1 MNFLPLPI
9 EPERARFW
17 SEVREYIG
25 QNVTQLAPWD
35 DPNGLD
41 RPLQKALGRRGWLLP
56 TWPVDQ
62 GGAGLD
68 SVAARIIENECDRIH
83 ANVSFPGLILNAVL
97 AYGSEELKAEV
108 LPGIAAGDLIFC
120 LGYTEPDTGSDL
132 AAVSTRSARDGDDW
146 VVNGAKMFTTRAP
159 HSTHIFLLTRS
170 DPNASKHQGLTT
182 FLCPLSLE
190 GIEIRPIETFGEEGT
205 NLVFFNDVKI
215 FDRFRLGSPGQG
227 WRVVSGPLAEEHGV
241 VTTDPEHLA
250 PINGA
255 MGARFVLDLESL
267 LEEAVDWAAEAERTD
282 DKVLMRLLA
291 ELDLAT
297 EVTRNTPGAMG
308 RINSSESLI
317 KFSADL
323 TDAIGWEA
331 LLPRGTPGS
340 IGEGVIERSH
350 RHAPG
355 SAIYGGT
362 TDIYRNIV
370 ARELGLPISARK
382 TK

>member
-1 MNFLPLPI
+1 
-9 EPERARFW
+9 
-17 SEVREYIG
+17 
-25 QNVTQLAPWD
+25 
-35 DPNGLD
+35 
-41 RPLQKALGRRGWLLP
+41 
-56 TWPVDQ
+56 
-62 GGAGLD
+62 
-68 SVAARIIENECDRIH
+68 
-83 ANVSFPGLILNAVL
+83 
-97 AYGSEELKAEV
+97 V
-108 LPGIAAGDLIFC
+108 LPGVAIGDHVFC

-132 AAVSTRSARDGDDW
+132 AAVSTRVVRDGEGW
-146 VVNGAKMFTTRAP
+146 VVNGAKMFTTRAQ
-159 HSTHIFLLTRS
+159 HSSHVFLLTRS
-170 DPNASKHQGLTT
+170 DPAETKHKGLTA
-182 FLCPLSLE
+182 FLCPLSSA

-205 NLVFFNDVKI
+205 NLVFFSDVRI
-215 FDRFRLGSPGQG
+215 DDRYRLGEPGDG

-241 VTTDPEHLA
+241 FTSDPEHLA
-250 PINGA
+250 AINGA

-267 LEEAVDWAAEAERTD
+267 LDEATDWADETGRTD
-282 DKVLMRLLA
+282 DPVFMRLLA
-291 ELDLAT
+291 ELALAT

-308 RINSSESLI
+308 RINSCESLI

-370 ARELGLPISARK
+370 ARELGLPTAAGSAK
-382 TK
+382 

>member
-1 MNFLPLPI
+1 MDFGLLHL
-9 EPERARFW
+9 EPETARFW
-17 SEVREYIG
+17 ADAREFIH
-25 QNVTQLAPWD
+25 QNATQLGPWD

-41 RPLQKALGRRGWLLP
+41 LPLQKALGRRGWLLP
-56 TWPVDQ
+56 TWPAEK

-68 SVAARIIENECDRIH
+68 SVAARIIEIECDRIH
-83 ANVSFPGLILNAVL
+83 ANVSFPGMILGAVM
-97 AYGSEELKAEV
+97 AYGSEELQAEV
-108 LPGIAAGDLIFC
+108 LPGIAAGDLVFC

-132 AAVSTRSARDGDDW
+132 AAVSTRAVWDGDAW
-146 VVNGAKMFTTRAP
+146 VVNGAKMFTTRAQ
-159 HSTHIFLLTRS
+159 HSSHVFLLTRS
-170 DPNASKHQGLTT
+170 DPTETKHKGLTM
-182 FLCPLSLE
+182 FLCPLSNA
-190 GIEIRPIETFGEEGT
+190 GIEIRPIDTFGQEGT
-205 NLVFFNDVKI
+205 NLVFFSNVRMDDKY
-215 FDRFRLGSPGQG
+215 RLGEPGDG

-241 VTTDPEHLA
+241 ITSDPEHLA

-255 MGARFVLDLESL
+255 MGGRFVLDLESL
-267 LEEAVDWAAEAERTD
+267 LDEAMEWAVEAGRTD
-282 DKVLMRLLA
+282 DLVFMRLLA
-291 ELDLAT
+291 ELALAT

-317 KFSADL
+317 KFSANL

-331 LLPRGTPGS
+331 LIPRGTPGS

-370 ARELGLPISARK
+370 ARELGLRTSERRSK
-382 TK
+382 